1 MSRVAVNEV
10 VLRWALQRSGIT
22 PLDIQHK
29 FPIREWLSGEKK
41 PTLTEL
47 EDFAKTTLTP
57 LGFLFL
63 KQPPKQE
70 LPMPHFRTLGDEEPS
85 GPSPDLI
92 DSVHTMQRRQ
102 LWMREFLIEQGQGPL
117 PFVGSAASDEPTS
130 STAQRMRETLGFDHG
145 WAAQQPTW
153 TKALL
158 GFREAMENAGILV
171 VVNGIVGNSTRR
183 KLDLEEFRG
192 FVLVDEFAPLVFVNG
207 RDGKAAQMFTL
218 AHELAHVFFGSSAA
232 FDLRDMQPADDP
244 IEQASNQVAAEFL
257 VPRHELHQFW
267 RSVSDAPDP
276 LDRIA
281 RKFKVSTIV
290 AARRALDL
298 QLINWSQFMSFYH
311 KRQSEWHAA
320 SSGKEGGN
328 FYHTQNVRVGRR
340 FFSAINQAAKEGKL
354 LYSEAYQLTGL
365 YGKTF
370 DGYAS
375 QLYREPM

>member
-1 MSRVAVNEV
+1 MSRVTVNEA
-10 VLRWALQRSGIT
+10 VLRWALQRSGI
-22 PLDIQHK
+22 PLLSIQDK

-41 PTLTEL
+41 PTLTQL
-47 EDFAKTTLTP
+47 ENFANTTLTP

-70 LPMPHFRTLGDEEPS
+70 LPMPHFRTLADEEPR

-102 LWMREFLIEQGQGPL
+102 FWMREFLIEQGQEPL
-117 PFVGSAASDEPTS
+117 PFVGSAARDEPTS

-145 WAAQQPTW
+145 WAAQVRTW
-153 TKALL
+153 AEALRT
-158 GFREAMENAGILV
+158 FREAMEDASILV
-171 VVNGIVGNSTRR
+171 VVNGVVGNSTRR
-183 KLDLEEFRG
+183 KLAPEEFRG
-192 FVLVDEFAPLVFVNG
+192 FVLVDEYAPLAFVNG
-207 RDGKAAQMFTL
+207 ADGKAAQMFTL
-218 AHELAHVFFGSSAA
+218 AHELAHIFFGKSAA

-244 IEQASNQVAAEFL
+244 TEKACNSVAAEFL
-257 VPRHELHQFW
+257 VPRHELLQLW
-267 RSVSDAPDP
+267 PSVSNDPDP

-281 RKFKVSTIV
+281 REFKVSTIV

-298 QLINWSQFMSFYH
+298 QLIDWSQFMSFYH
-311 KRQSEWHAA
+311 ERQSEWHAV

-365 YGKTF
+365 HGRTF
-370 DGYAS
+370 DRYVS
-375 QLYREPM
+375 RLYSEPR